1 MDIRVR
7 RTLPAPPPGSSD
19 GWSFVTVRDRA
30 IGRSVARFR
39 WNVPDAGATDALWR
53 PRKRPGANRTRTI
66 EPSVGGTK
74 FTRRRARASTREPH
88 RRGDGAA
95 FVELNRMDNDPRMT
109 ERTEPVTRETQHPPR
124 AASEGNRAQ
133 NSSTETKPRAKGRP
147 LGTTRKMRRVTPGSS
162 ASIETLTER
171 IRTIRRERVLPVLA
185 RIAAHEDAIA
195 SHRESART
203 TTHTSPH
210 TTHTTH
216 ATTTTMEAPAENAF
230 IASESDDVD

>member
-1 MDIRVR
+1 
-7 RTLPAPPPGSSD
+7 
-19 GWSFVTVRDRA
+19 
-30 IGRSVARFR
+30 
-39 WNVPDAGATDALWR
+39 
-53 PRKRPGANRTRTI
+53 
-66 EPSVGGTK
+66 
-74 FTRRRARASTREPH
+74 
-88 RRGDGAA
+88 
-95 FVELNRMDNDPRMT
+95 
-109 ERTEPVTRETQHPPR
+109 
-124 AASEGNRAQ
+124 
-133 NSSTETKPRAKGRP
+133 
-147 LGTTRKMRRVTPGSS
+147 MRRVTPGSS